1 MTGNEDVDPSRVRR
15 PGIPIGRSGDAWE
28 IAAVAAFLASPG
40 ASYVTGASLV
50 AVGGQ
55 LLMAAIGNQEEKPER

>member
-1 MTGNEDVDPSRVRR
+1 MGR
-15 PGIPIGRSGDAWE
+15 PGSARE
-28 IAAVAAFLASPG
+28 IAAVVAFLASPG

-50 AVGGQ
+50 ADGGL